1 MARAARMLEH
11 QLRQKLRQRS
21 FLLWMAWALS
31 LAASACGTADSGATD
46 GPDAAHGS
54 AQDSVSLDAADSFHD
69 TSSAGSADS
78 DAALDSALPND
89 ASPSGDLVSGDSQPG
104 NDTSPADAS
113 TPAAPTTGVCFT
125 ALPSASTFTGTEPMP
140 ISTCPELGTPEWFY
154 DQPLPPPTLTLQIG
168 RRDPGGAWHAL
179 QDGDWIG
186 LETAMQGGFHLDL
199 VPRVLLPG
207 QTAAKLQL
215 QTEAIGDVACN
226 PVANLNMAKAW
237 LIADTASAG
246 SGQPWYTTDN
256 STQAFVIFGV
266 SVAKKHQFCGLWVT
280 ARWRLRLPGTS
291 QWGEVVRTLR
301 TYDATGLPSRGGG
314 AEP

>member
-1 MARAARMLEH
+1 MARAARMLER

-21 FLLWMAWALS
+21 ALSRAGLVLS
-31 LAASACGTADSGATD
+31 LAASACGTASSEATGASVLDS
-46 GPDAAHGS
+46 P
-54 AQDSVSLDAADSFHD
+54 SLDAADTSHD
-69 TSSAGSADS
+69 TPSPNTADS
-78 DAALDSALPND
+78 AATPDNGLPSD

-104 NDTSPADAS
+104 NDASATDAS
-113 TPAAPTTGVCFT
+113 PPAPPTTGVCFT
-125 ALPSASTFTGTEPMP
+125 ALPSAATFTGTEPMP
-140 ISTCPELGTPEWFY
+140 LNACPELGTPEWFY
-154 DQPLPPPTLTLQIG
+154 DQALPPPTLTLQIG
-168 RRDPGGAWHAL
+168 RRDSSGQWHAL
-179 QDGDWIG
+179 EDGDWIG

-237 LIADTASAG
+237 LIPESASVG

-256 STQAFVIFGV
+256 STQALVIFGV
-266 SVAKKHQFCGLWVT
+266 SVAKKHQFCGLWLT
-280 ARWRLRLPGTS
+280 ARWRLRLPGTT

-301 TYDATGLPSRGGG
+301 TYDATGLPFRRGG

>member
-1 MARAARMLEH
+1 MARAARMSKG

-21 FLLWMAWALS
+21 ALLWVAWALS
-31 LAASACGTADSGATD
+31 LAASACGTAGADATGESVKDSI
-46 GPDAAHGS
+46 
-54 AQDSVSLDAADSFHD
+54 SLDAADSFGD
-69 TSSAGSADS
+69 THTPTTADG
-78 DAALDSALPND
+78 AATPDSALPGD
-89 ASPSGDLVSGDSQPG
+89 ASPSADLVSGDSQPG
-104 NDTSPADAS
+104 NDTSPSDTS
-113 TPAAPTTGVCFT
+113 TPAPPTTGVCFT

-140 ISTCPELGTPEWFY
+140 IDSCPELGTPEWFY
-154 DQPLPPPTLTLQIG
+154 DQPVLPPPTLAMQIG
-168 RRDPGGAWHAL
+168 RRDPSGQWHPL
-179 QDGDWIG
+179 QNGDWIG

-215 QTEAIGDVACN
+215 QTEAIGDVSCN

-237 LIADTASAG
+237 LIADPAAAG
-246 SGQPWYTTDN
+246 SGQAWYTTDN

-280 ARWRLRLPGTS
+280 ARWRLRLPGTA

-301 TYDATGLPSRGGG
+301 TYDATGLPSRRGG

>member
-1 MARAARMLEH
+1 MARAARMLER
-11 QLRQKLRQRS
+11 QLRQKRRQRS
-21 FLLWMAWALS
+21 FLVWMAWALS
-31 LAASACGTADSGATD
+31 LAAPACGTAGTDATSG
-46 GPDAAHGS
+46 S
-54 AQDSVSLDAADSFHD
+54 VQDSISLDAADSFLD
-69 TSSAGSADS
+69 TAAPNPADAT
-78 DAALDSALPND
+78 AAQDSALPGD
-89 ASPSGDLVSGDSQPG
+89 ASPSGDLGSGDSQPG
-104 NDTSPADAS
+104 NDASDADAS
-113 TPAAPTTGVCFT
+113 PPAPPTTGVCFT
-125 ALPSASTFTGTEPMP
+125 ALPSPSTFTGTEPMP
-140 ISTCPELGTPEWFY
+140 LDACPELGTPEWFY

-168 RRDPGGAWHAL
+168 RRDPGGQWHAL

-207 QTAAKLQL
+207 QKAAKLQL

-237 LIADTASAG
+237 LIAEAASAG

-280 ARWRLRLPGTS
+280 ARWRLRLPGTT

-301 TYDATGLPSRGGG
+301 TYDATGLPSRRGG

>member
-1 MARAARMLEH
+1 MARAARMLER

-21 FLLWMAWALS
+21 ALAWVAWVLS

-46 GPDAAHGS
+46 DGVL
-54 AQDSVSLDAADSFHD
+54 DSISLTTPDSFHD
-69 TSSAGSADS
+69 SPAPNTADASAAP
-78 DAALDSALPND
+78 DSALAGD
-89 ASPSGDLVSGDSQPG
+89 ASPSGDLVSSDGQPG
-104 NDTSPADAS
+104 NDATDAS
-113 TPAAPTTGVCFT
+113 PPVAPTTGVCFT
-125 ALPSASTFTGTEPMP
+125 ALPTESTFTGTEPMP
-140 ISTCPELGTPEWFY
+140 LNACPELGTPEWFY

-168 RRDPGGAWHAL
+168 RRDPGGQWHAL

-207 QTAAKLQL
+207 QKAAKLQL

-237 LIADTASAG
+237 LIADAASAG
-246 SGQPWYTTDN
+246 SGQPWYTTDT

-280 ARWRLRLPGTS
+280 ARWRLRLPGTT

-301 TYDATGLPSRGGG
+301 TYDATGLPSRRGS